1 MDSLARVLIGESS
14 GDELA
19 ALRELAPAGLHE
31 RLNTSTIEATVAQS
45 LHLKL
50 QASDTPRVHT
60 SASGGHEAAIAA
72 AGKRKPSPHPALPAL
87 AGASRQSSDAHEP
100 IPQELRSGPTVA
112 ELREQH
118 GKFMQDGGLE
128 YQFAGLDVF
137 FNGLEGLIGIPE
149 ARALQAMELEHTA
162 ADALDEFTSPDY
174 GVSTTPQVEW
184 WFVAE
189 PERAVEW
196 PAETRNLGAPEPS
209 PARRRKPLPI
219 AEIEILRLLKNK
231 ELVEMGQQMLL
242 FEELVSARLYTG
254 LMFQKYNGCLRGF
267 GPGFAGCKGNGYVTT
282 IHTLNSMLVKAS
294 KLTRVGRVY
303 RGVSGGVL
311 LDAFWTANEHGVRGG
326 VERAFVSTSFARTE
340 ALSYSR
346 RRDGQPAILFEIEMG
361 MISRGCDVSWISQYP
376 AECECLFAP
385 LTGFE
390 LKRIRVEGTVLL
402 VEVRPSVN
410 LSALTLKQVV
420 TKMKQS
426 QLDLV
431 RLIREDLA
439 LGEDSS
445 QNPPR
450 LDLVLSQLDGRDG
463 SYFNKA
469 ENHKTSLEQVFAARH
484 AVLHERSEK
493 SEQSAS
499 SLEPSLFRSS
509 SSRLMLKSS
518 NSTRALVVDAG
529 RHAEAPADP
538 AGLWKAAGWLASS
551 GSNEQLAQALHGT
564 GALPADELAA
574 TRRLADLSVAEL
586 SAHLRAGGLAERLV
600 QTLRPKLEEL
610 QLVPT
615 SSELRE
621 QHSKFVADNTA
632 FVFRY
637 ADLGAFFSG
646 LEGQIGPPDERVM
659 QAMEREHTG
668 AADSRDAF
676 TTNNYGITTRPEW
689 NGEAPTRSFPDSSRS
704 PTRPLNSPIPPRPPA
719 RASSFLTHPS
729 QLTTTPLQPHMS
741 PLHLTRTPP
750 AHTQTPTHPPTLSRT
765 PTPQVLCSSAGAQP

>member
-1 MDSLARVLIGESS
+1 MDARWTTSAWLADTVDVMDSLAGVLIGESS
-14 GDELA
+14 ADELA
-19 ALRELAPAGLHE
+19 ALRELSPAGLNE
-31 RLNTSTIEATVAQS
+31 RLNASTIEATVAQE

-50 QASDTPRVHT
+50 QASGPRRVHT
-60 SASGGHEAAIAA
+60 P
-72 AGKRKPSPHPALPAL
+72 RLLPSCPGSH
-87 AGASRQSSDAHEP
+87 AHEP

-112 ELREQH
+112 ELREQQ
-118 GKFMQDGGLE
+118 GKSVHDGGLE

-137 FNGLEGLIGIPE
+137 FNGLEGLIGLPE

-162 ADALDEFTSPDY
+162 AADSLDEFTSPDY
-174 GVSTTPQVEW
+174 GISTTPEVEW

-209 PARRRKPLPI
+209 PVKRRKPLPLS
-219 AEIEILRLLKNK
+219 EIEILRLLKNK
-231 ELVEMGQQMLL
+231 ELLELGQQMLL
-242 FEELVSARLYTG
+242 LEELISARMYTG
-254 LMFQKYNGCLRGF
+254 PMFQKYNGCLRGL

-311 LDAFWTANEHGVRGG
+311 PDAFWTANDHGVRGG
-326 VERAFVSTSFARTE
+326 VERAFVSTSYARTE
-340 ALSYSR
+340 ALSYSCL
-346 RRDGQPAILFEIEMG
+346 RDGQPSILFEIQMG

-376 AECECLFAP
+376 AESECLFAP

-390 LKRIRVEGTVLL
+390 VKRIRVEGTGLL
-402 VEVRPSVN
+402 AEVRPSVN
-410 LSALTLKQVV
+410 LSALTLEQVV

-431 RLIREDLA
+431 RLIREDLT
-439 LGEDSS
+439 LGEESS
-445 QNPPR
+445 ENPPR
-450 LDLVLSQLDGRDG
+450 LDLVLSQLDERDG
-463 SYFNKA
+463 AYFNKA
-469 ENHKTSLEQVFAARH
+469 ENYKTSLEEVFAARH

-493 SEQSAS
+493 SAS
-499 SLEPSLFRSS
+499 SREPSLFRSS
-509 SSRLMLKSS
+509 SSRVMLKSS
-518 NSTRALVVDAG
+518 NSTRALAVDAARDG
-529 RHAEAPADP
+529 EAPTDAS
-538 AGLWKAAGWLASS
+538 GLWKAAGWLASS
-551 GSNEQLAQALHGT
+551 GANEQLAQALHGN
-564 GALPADELAA
+564 GAPPADELAA

-600 QTLRPKLEEL
+600 QTLRLKLEEL
-610 QLVPT
+610 LLVPT
-615 SSELRE
+615 ASELRE

-676 TTNNYGITTRPEW
+676 TTNNYGITTRPEVEW
-689 NGEAPTRSFPDSSRS
+689 
-704 PTRPLNSPIPPRPPA
+704 
-719 RASSFLTHPS
+719 
-729 QLTTTPLQPHMS
+729 
-741 PLHLTRTPP
+741 
-750 AHTQTPTHPPTLSRT
+750 
-765 PTPQVLCSSAGAQP
+765 